1 MNVRASN
8 VAAIAVLF
16 CAGLAHYLGTV
27 GPFKSAAAVEPGERH
42 AVAANEA
49 NAPSIALGLPG
60 FQSGVSPF
68 FKTYCVKCHG
78 PEKSK
83 GGITVHSLNG
93 DLSAG
98 QELDK
103 WESVLEMLESGEMP
117 PIDEPQPTKAEA
129 QAVKHWIES
138 GMRDYV
144 LKASAEKREAR
155 TRRLT
160 NVEYENTLSDLLG
173 FEFDVID
180 DLPEDPTHYY
190 HFNNTAELMRIGPE
204 QLDRYLEIAR
214 KAMRSAIVDRQKPE
228 VFKWRDEWSS
238 AGSDKGLGEDEITA
252 FSGKAIGLS
261 DAPRHGEFRLRFSA
275 SAILPPGHDEVTL
288 QLNMGD
294 YQGGDHNEKASKNIA
309 TFTLDNSPDKP
320 KAFEFRGRIENHPF
334 STELETK
341 GVNKGKHVDKRT
353 LRINVIYDD
362 GTLNDGQHYAF
373 TRQMTMPRAVV
384 NWIEFEAPVIDAW
397 PPKHHTEILFDS
409 PLRGTDELAYVRAV
423 LGRFMSRAY
432 RRPVTEQEVERF
444 AKIYNLIRPSMESFE
459 AAMRETLA
467 KVLIAPRFLYHT
479 ESDPATDEHYAMA
492 SRLSYFLWASMPDR
506 ELFELAAQQ
515 KLTDPVVI
523 DRQVLRMLKDERA
536 LQFIED
542 FTLQW
547 LSIEKMLTVPINT
560 QLYPRFLYRVPI
572 GETAGTEMPYRPST
586 RDYMLQETVGFVGEL
601 IRRNAS
607 VLNVV
612 DSDFA
617 YLNERLAIHY
627 GVEGVKGMS
636 MRPVPIKPEHHLGGL
651 LTHGS
656 VLIGNGTGTA
666 PHPIYRAVWLREAIL
681 GDTVA
686 PPPSEVPALS
696 DSAGASLEQ
705 ALSIAQ
711 LLTKHRTV
719 ESCNNCHFRLDPWG
733 IPFEEYNAI
742 GRHQP
747 KVPKDGTRVNGFNA
761 PQHIDLA
768 GYQAYLNSIN
778 VVEVDATARV
788 PHGPEVNGLREL
800 KAHLLKDR
808 KDEIARNVIRRLL
821 SYGIGRHLTYRDR
834 FAVQELFDEAKA
846 KDFGMRDIIVS
857 ICKSNVFR
865 DSTPTRAD

>member
-228 VFKWRDEWSS
+228 VFKWRGEWSS

-261 DAPRHGEFRLRFSA
+261 GAPRHGEFRLRFSA

-320 KAFEFRGRIENHPF
+320 KDFEFRGRIENHPF

-397 PPKHHTEILFDS
+397 TSPPTS
-409 PLRGTDELAYVRAV
+409 
-423 LGRFMSRAY
+423 
-432 RRPVTEQEVERF
+432 
-444 AKIYNLIRPSMESFE
+444 
-459 AAMRETLA
+459 
-467 KVLIAPRFLYHT
+467 
-479 ESDPATDEHYAMA
+479 
-492 SRLSYFLWASMPDR
+492 
-506 ELFELAAQQ
+506 
-515 KLTDPVVI
+515 
-523 DRQVLRMLKDERA
+523 
-536 LQFIED
+536 
-542 FTLQW
+542 
-547 LSIEKMLTVPINT
+547 
-560 QLYPRFLYRVPI
+560 
-572 GETAGTEMPYRPST
+572 
-586 RDYMLQETVGFVGEL
+586 
-601 IRRNAS
+601 
-607 VLNVV
+607 
-612 DSDFA
+612 
-617 YLNERLAIHY
+617 
-627 GVEGVKGMS
+627 
-636 MRPVPIKPEHHLGGL
+636 L
-651 LTHGS
+651 LT
-656 VLIGNGTGTA
+656 
-666 PHPIYRAVWLREAIL
+666 
-681 GDTVA
+681 
-686 PPPSEVPALS
+686 
-696 DSAGASLEQ
+696 
-705 ALSIAQ
+705 
-711 LLTKHRTV
+711 
-719 ESCNNCHFRLDPWG
+719 
-733 IPFEEYNAI
+733 
-742 GRHQP
+742 
-747 KVPKDGTRVNGFNA
+747 
-761 PQHIDLA
+761 
-768 GYQAYLNSIN
+768 
-778 VVEVDATARV
+778 ATAR
-788 PHGPEVNGLREL
+788 
-800 KAHLLKDR
+800 
-808 KDEIARNVIRRLL
+808 
-821 SYGIGRHLTYRDR
+821 
-834 FAVQELFDEAKA
+834 
-846 KDFGMRDIIVS
+846 
-857 ICKSNVFR
+857 
-865 DSTPTRAD
+865 